1 MKITFENPEK
11 VNGLMTLAVEEAD
24 YKQEVEKT
32 LKDYRK
38 RANIPG
44 FRPGQAPMG
53 LIKRQIGTQVKADAI
68 NKVVGENLQKYI
80 VDNKIKMLGQ
90 PLGAADHEPVDLD
103 KEAPY
108 VFKFDIAVA
117 PEFKVELSDKD
128 KVVYYDIKVDD
139 KMIDDQV
146 DMFASRNGHYEKA
159 ESYDPEQRD
168 LLKGDLREL
177 DDKGNTLEGG
187 IEVESATLMPQYI
200 KEEAQKK
207 LFDGAKLGDIIT
219 WNPRKAYPESDV
231 EISALLKID
240 KEKVAEHTGDFSYQI
255 TEISRFAK
263 AEVNQELF
271 DSVYGA
277 EAGIKDEKA
286 FRETIAKGL
295 TAQLETDADYR
306 FLQDVRKYA
315 EKKVG
320 DLQFPEALLKR
331 MMIENNKDK
340 GAEFVEKNFD
350 ASIQELK
357 WHLIR
362 EQLAEANGVKVEDDD
377 VLTAARETARAQ
389 FAQYGM
395 NNVPEEYINNYAQEM
410 LKKRET
416 VDNLVERAID
426 RKLMEALKGVVKLTK
441 KSISIDDF
449 NKLWQE

>member
-11 VNGLMTLAVEEAD
+11 VNGLMTLTVEEAD

-177 DDKGNTLEGG
+177 DGKGNTLEGG

-200 KEEAQKK
+200 KDEAQKK

-277 EAGIKDEKA
+277 EAGIKDEKT

-426 RKLMEALKGVVKLTK
+426 RKLMEVLKGVVKLTK
-441 KSISIDDF
+441 KSVSIDDF

>member
-11 VNGLMTLAVEEAD
+11 VNGLMTLTVEEAD

-108 VFKFDIAVA
+108 VFKFDIAIA

-286 FRETIAKGL
+286 FREAIAKGL

-395 NNVPEEYINNYAQEM
+395 NNVPEEYVNNYAQEM

>member
-11 VNGLMTLAVEEAD
+11 VNGLMTLTVEEAD

-231 EISALLKID
+231 EISSLLKID

-286 FRETIAKGL
+286 FREAIAKGL

>member
-11 VNGLMTLAVEEAD
+11 VNGLMTLTVEEAD

-108 VFKFDIAVA
+108 VFKFDIAIA

-377 VLTAARETARAQ
+377 ILTAARETARAQ

>member
-11 VNGLMTLAVEEAD
+11 VNGLMTLTVEEAD

-108 VFKFDIAVA
+108 VFKFDIAIA

-286 FRETIAKGL
+286 FREAIAKGL

-340 GAEFVEKNFD
+340 GAEFVEKNFE

>member
-11 VNGLMTLAVEEAD
+11 VNGLMTLTVEEAD

-108 VFKFDIAVA
+108 VFKFDIAIA

-277 EAGIKDEKA
+277 EAGIKDEKT

-340 GAEFVEKNFD
+340 GAEFVEKNFE